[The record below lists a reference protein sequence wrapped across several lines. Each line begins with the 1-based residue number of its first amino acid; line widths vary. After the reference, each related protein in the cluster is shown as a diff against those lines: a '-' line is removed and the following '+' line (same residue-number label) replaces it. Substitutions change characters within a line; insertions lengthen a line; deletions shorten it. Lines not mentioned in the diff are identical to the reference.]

1 MINKRRQTQKSTN
14 WIISF
19 IKNNRKARL
28 KRPGVDSTDI
38 LNIAWVNLLF
48 KDDEILYTL
57 LGFTYLLNPLNT

>member
-28 KRPGVDSTDI
+28 KRPGVDSTDV

>member
-19 IKNNRKARL
+19 IKDNRKARL
-28 KRPGVDSTDI
+28 KRPGVDSTDA